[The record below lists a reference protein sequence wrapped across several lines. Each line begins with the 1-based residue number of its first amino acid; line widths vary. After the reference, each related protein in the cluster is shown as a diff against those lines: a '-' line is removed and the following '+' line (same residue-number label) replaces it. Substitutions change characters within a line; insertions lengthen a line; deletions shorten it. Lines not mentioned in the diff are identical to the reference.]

1 MQSWAVATTDKPK
14 QKSGRPRGLIRRAR
28 PRAGDDPSA
37 LTRLAIAVVAGRSR
51 SCSSSVNGAHYA
63 GSRSEIKLADPKLC
77 VDSDQIASAQ
87 SDTGARLTARSPF
100 SGPAGS

>member
-1 MQSWAVATTDKPK
+1 MQSWAVATT
-14 QKSGRPRGLIRRAR
+14 SGRPRGLIRGAR

-37 LTRLAIAVVAGRSR
+37 LTRLAIAVVAGRPGSAD
-51 SCSSSVNGAHYA
+51 GAHSA

-77 VDSDQIASAQ
+77 VDLDQIVSAQ